1 MYLEFY
7 GLRESPF
14 NITPDPRFL
23 FFTDAHQAAVD
34 SLIYGIEARKGFLE
48 LVGEVGCGK
57 TTLCRAVLARLA
69 RLAQGVQTALILNPS
84 LSAIQLLQA
93 ILGDLGQPTRSRDRL
108 RLIEQLNAFL
118 LDRAEAGVNVAVII
132 DEAQNLSAEVM
143 EQVRLLSNLET
154 DQHKL
159 MQIVLAGQPELER
172 RLSQPDLRQLRQRL
186 MVRAT
191 LGPLGEADTR
201 RYVAHRLDVAGAEAD
216 VGFEEAALKL
226 LHRGS
231 NGIPRVINKI
241 CDLAML
247 AGYAAGRRQVGKAEV
262 GRALVELEGMT

>member
-1 MYLEFY
+1 MYLDFY

-23 FFTDAHQAAVD
+23 FFTEAHQAALD

-57 TTLCRAVLARLA
+57 TTLCRAALARLTK
-69 RLAQGVQTALILNPS
+69 GVQTALILNPS

-93 ILGDLGQPTRSRDRL
+93 ILRDLGLPTRSRDRL

-118 LDRAEAGVNVAVII
+118 LDRAEAGVNVAVIV

-201 RYVAHRLDVAGAEAD
+201 RYVAHRLGVAGAGTE
-216 VGFEEAALKL
+216 VGFEDAALKL